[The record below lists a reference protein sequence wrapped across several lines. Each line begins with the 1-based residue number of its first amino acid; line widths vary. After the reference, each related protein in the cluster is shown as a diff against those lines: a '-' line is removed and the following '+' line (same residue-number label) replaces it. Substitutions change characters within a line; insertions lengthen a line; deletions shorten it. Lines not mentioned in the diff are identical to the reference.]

1 MKSVKRM
8 DALERFESA
17 TLPHTSDLFRS
28 AMCLLGNASEAE
40 MAVEECLLN
49 AWRSVGEF
57 GSSINHRTRLH
68 KILLQIVSRR
78 RYELS
83 NRFPPAA
90 QPQTAEDPIA
100 ALRAS
105 PEQFAQVVLLADVHE
120 FTYEEIQETLGISA
134 VTLASRLSRGRD
146 EFACALSGAPKSS
159 MLQLPWRD
167 GLEESRGLQA
177 AQ

>member
-17 TLPHTSDLFRS
+17 TLPHTADLFRS

-57 GSSINHRTRLH
+57 GSSINYRPRLY

-83 NRFPPAA
+83 IRFLPPK
-90 QPQTAEDPIA
+90 TAEDPIA
-100 ALRAS
+100 ALRAL
-105 PEQFAQVVLLADVHE
+105 PEQFAQVVL
-120 FTYEEIQETLGISA
+120 
-134 VTLASRLSRGRD
+134 
-146 EFACALSGAPKSS
+146 
-159 MLQLPWRD
+159 
-167 GLEESRGLQA
+167 
-177 AQ
+177 

>member
-1 MKSVKRM
+1 MRSVKRM

-17 TLPHTSDLFRS
+17 ALPHTADLFRS

-49 AWRSVGEF
+49 AWKSIREF
-57 GSSINHRTRLH
+57 GSSINHRPRLY

-78 RYELS
+78 RHELS
-83 NRFPPAA
+83 NRFLQPA
-90 QPQTAEDPIA
+90 QPKTAEDPIA
-100 ALRAS
+100 ALRAL

-134 VTLASRLSRGRD
+134 ATLMSRLSQGRD
-146 EFACALSGAPKSS
+146 EFACALSGAPTSS

>member
-1 MKSVKRM
+1 
-8 DALERFESA
+8 
-17 TLPHTSDLFRS
+17 
-28 AMCLLGNASEAE
+28 
-40 MAVEECLLN
+40 
-49 AWRSVGEF
+49 
-57 GSSINHRTRLH
+57 NHRPRLY

-100 ALRAS
+100 ALRAL

-134 VTLASRLSRGRD
+134 VTLTSRLSRGRD
-146 EFACALSGAPKSS
+146 EFACALSWRPQVLNAATPVARWTRRVPRTAGGAVGYSRRSS
-159 MLQLPWRD
+159 RALFVRMLAASPI
-167 GLEESRGLQA
+167 GRGSPGSLRSIRG
-177 AQ
+177 